1 MGCNY
6 CRLVCLLSRP
16 GMLEIELGTTMVELV
31 QDTLVG
37 EVEKLLAEEVV
48 EYIQVLLVVD
58 KVLELVAVEQ
68 LLVEEVVDNIPQV
81 VEESGSLLLVADI
94 DVELDMI
101 LREVGMHP

>member
-1 MGCNY
+1 
-6 CRLVCLLSRP
+6 
-16 GMLEIELGTTMVELV
+16 MLEIELGTTMVELV

>member
-1 MGCNY
+1 
-6 CRLVCLLSRP
+6 
-16 GMLEIELGTTMVELV
+16 
-31 QDTLVG
+31 VG

-48 EYIQVLLVVD
+48 EYIQVLVVVD

-81 VEESGSLLLVADI
+81 VEESCSLLLVADI
-94 DVELDMI
+94 DEELGMI

>member
-1 MGCNY
+1 
-6 CRLVCLLSRP
+6 
-16 GMLEIELGTTMVELV
+16 MLEIELGTTMVELV

-37 EVEKLLAEEVV
+37 EVEKLLAEGVV
-48 EYIQVLLVVD
+48 EYIQVLVVVD

-81 VEESGSLLLVADI
+81 VEESCSLLLVADI
-94 DVELDMI
+94 DEELGMI

>member
-1 MGCNY
+1 
-6 CRLVCLLSRP
+6 
-16 GMLEIELGTTMVELV
+16 MVELV
-31 QDTLVG
+31 QDILVA
-37 EVEKLLAEEVV
+37 EVEKLLVEEAV

-81 VEESGSLLLVADI
+81 VEESCSLLLAADI

-101 LREVGMHP
+101 LQEVGMHP